1 MELFNTQKI
10 VWNMKHF
17 SRSLRSEV
25 RASANLPKKVTDPS
39 GVTIPNY
46 GLSSLHMQIMH
57 RTRTDLEIAEDPLE
71 DLVVLSEVAVEEDG
85 DAVGEVDERGE
96 GPDAVALLDAFG
108 TMYI

>member
-1 MELFNTQKI
+1 
-10 VWNMKHF
+10 MKK
-17 SRSLRSEV
+17 S
-25 RASANLPKKVTDPS
+25 D
-39 GVTIPNY
+39 
-46 GLSSLHMQIMH
+46 
-57 RTRTDLEIAEDPLE
+57 TDLKVAEDPLE